1 MKGPSMK
8 NTLLSPWKIIAA
20 ILMTVGAVGAVDR
33 FMRGLGPTTNMV
45 DTFPWGLWIGFDILV
60 GVGLAAGGFAV
71 AATVYIFN
79 IERFRPILRPTIL
92 TAFLGYLLVI
102 AGLMVDL
109 GRPWAIW
116 HALIYWNPRSVMF
129 EVAWCVM
136 LYTTVLALE
145 FSPVVLER
153 FNLQRPLKIIKA
165 ITIPLV
171 VVGVILSTLH
181 QSSLGSLFLIIPG
194 RMHPLWYSDIIPF
207 LFFMS
212 CVAAGLS
219 MTIFESYLS
228 SRAFGRQVELPLLTD
243 MARVVAIVL
252 ALYFTVRV
260 QDLVNRDALHYL
272 FQPTYQSVMFMGE
285 VTLGVLVPSILL
297 LFKKVRTDARWLF
310 YSSVLV
316 LLGFIANRL
325 NTAITSM
332 EQWPGKTYLPS
343 WQELFITLGLVAF
356 GFVAFSVTARRF
368 NVFSEDADGA
378 ERSSSERVHP
388 VRTPSRPS
396 SRPAGTSTRKEIPSH
411 SKPIPNLENPAESV
425 AGEVSKL

>member
-1 MKGPSMK
+1 MKFEGFFK
-8 NTLLSPWKIIAA
+8 LTFWKTVAAALMAFGLFAA
-20 ILMTVGAVGAVDR
+20 IQRYAM
-33 FMRGLGPTTNMV
+33 GLGATTNLK

-60 GVGLAAGGFAV
+60 GVGLAAGGFV
-71 AATVYIFN
+71 IAATVYLFN

-116 HALIYWNPRSVMF
+116 HAIIMWNPHSVMF

-171 VVGVILSTLH
+171 VLGVVLSTLH

-194 RMHPLWYSDIIPF
+194 RMHPLWYSNIIPF
-207 LFFMS
+207 LFIIS
-212 CVAAGLS
+212 CVGAGLA
-219 MTIFESYLS
+219 MTIFESFLS
-228 SRAFGRQVELPLLTD
+228 SRAFGREVELPLLSD
-243 MARVVAIVL
+243 LARVLVVVL
-252 ALYFTVRV
+252 ALYFTVRI
-260 QDLVNRDALHYL
+260 QDLINRDALRYV
-272 FQPTYQSVMFMGE
+272 FQPSYQSIMFAGE
-285 VTLGVLVPSILL
+285 IVLGVVLPFFLL
-297 LFKKVRTDARWLF
+297 LFPKIRASKTGLF

-316 LLGFIANRL
+316 LLGFVAHRM

-332 EQWPGKTYLPS
+332 EQWPTRTYLPS
-343 WQELFITLGLVAF
+343 WQELSITAALAAF
-356 GFVAFSVTARRF
+356 GFTAFAFVARYFD
-368 NVFSEDADGA
+368 VFGSRSHIKKETERLEEPQSEFDT
-378 ERSSSERVHP
+378 V
-388 VRTPSRPS
+388 
-396 SRPAGTSTRKEIPSH
+396 PAK
-411 SKPIPNLENPAESV
+411 
-425 AGEVSKL
+425 